1 MDEIDINSFSE
12 EKDCIFEGEKYSVR
26 DNGAILR
33 HPKENSRKRAND
45 NIWTFGKENN
55 QNPYLLFAG
64 VRVHRIVA
72 TAFLGEPPNSTYV
85 VDHKDTNCRNN
96 RPENLQWLTRLENA
110 LKNPITRKKI
120 EFLCGSIEAF
130 LENPKIIRTKAYD
143 RSIDWM
149 RTVTPEEAKNCK
161 VRMDLWANTKNK
173 GSNPLNI
180 NYSTAFKDR
189 VYRPLY
195 KWEADLSREPG
206 LDFAKTPWCAQY
218 MWDTDAEFPCCP
230 KELYDN
236 PMQEYLNNIEQGKL
250 FAFNETN
257 SFPKLY
263 AYKTIILNENKSWF
277 VICKRDDDKWNV
289 IGVELNKKRHFIHFN
304 LGCFKTN
311 EEAEEFTK
319 TINDEMEF
327 GWKGYSCKWDV

>member
-1 MDEIDINSFSE
+1 
-12 EKDCIFEGEKYSVR
+12 
-26 DNGAILR
+26 
-33 HPKENSRKRAND
+33 
-45 NIWTFGKENN
+45 
-55 QNPYLLFAG
+55 
-64 VRVHRIVA
+64 
-72 TAFLGEPPNSTYV
+72 
-85 VDHKDTNCRNN
+85 
-96 RPENLQWLTRLENA
+96 
-110 LKNPITRKKI
+110 
-120 EFLCGSIEAF
+120 
-130 LENPKIIRTKAYD
+130 
-143 RSIDWM
+143 M

-236 PMQEYLNNIEQGKL
+236 PMQEYLDNIEQGKL

-257 SFPKLY
+257 SFPKYLY
-263 AYKTIILNENKSWF
+263 RGLDECVNTLTGDNLIFELCEKI
-277 VICKRDDDKWNV
+277 RDLRKMNGD
-289 IGVELNKKRHFIHFN
+289 FIY
-304 LGCFKTN
+304 
-311 EEAEEFTK
+311 
-319 TINDEMEF
+319 D
-327 GWKGYSCKWDV
+327 